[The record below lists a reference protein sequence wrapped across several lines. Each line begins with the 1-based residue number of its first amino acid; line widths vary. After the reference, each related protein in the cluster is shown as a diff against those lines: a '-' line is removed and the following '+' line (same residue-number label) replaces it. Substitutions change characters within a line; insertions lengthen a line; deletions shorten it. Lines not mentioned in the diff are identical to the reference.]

1 MESKVGHVVIADGDE
16 QALAHTSAVLRRGGY
31 ETVPVTTGGE
41 ALDAVAANGVSL
53 VLLEV
58 RLADMTGYE
67 VCHEIRRRR
76 GDDVPV
82 FFVTGMRTE
91 PLDRVAGLLIG
102 ADDFIVKPFEPDELI
117 ARARRFTGRSRATH
131 RTTDAGDWPDGVTPR
146 ELEVLCAPRGRAP
159 AQGDRRRADD
169 QSEDGGDS
177 HPAPSGEGRR
187 AQPRRVDRPR
197 IPPRRRRGRHAR
209 GHLTRA
215 TPVGRRAPL
224 PPSRR
229 RRARRRS
236 ASR

>member
-1 MESKVGHVVIADGDE
+1 M
-16 QALAHTSAVLRRGGY
+16 LRRGGY

-117 ARARRFTGRSRATH
+117 ARARRFTGRRRATH
-131 RTTDAGDWPDGVTPR
+131 RATDAGDWPDGVTPR
-146 ELEVLCAPRGRAP
+146 ELEVLCAPRRPGA
-159 AQGDRRRADD
+159 G
-169 QSEDGGDS
+169 
-177 HPAPSGEGRR
+177 
-187 AQPRRVDRPR
+187 PRRLSAQLTISQKTVATHIQHLLEKVGVHSRAEL
-197 IPPRRRRGRHAR
+197 IAR
-209 GHLTRA
+209 A
-215 TPVGRRAPL
+215 YL
-224 PPSRR
+224 PAWS
-229 RRARRRS
+229 RARRVRP
-236 ASR
+236 